1 MLEYNQDKGTET
13 FKPQKGRNKMKA
25 PYRITWKTIKGKS
38 IVTVDGVCFEFESTT
53 DALYFIYDIQKGIL

>member
-1 MLEYNQDKGTET
+1 MK
-13 FKPQKGRNKMKA
+13 KMKA

-53 DALYFIYDIQKGIL
+53 DALYFIYDIQKGIS